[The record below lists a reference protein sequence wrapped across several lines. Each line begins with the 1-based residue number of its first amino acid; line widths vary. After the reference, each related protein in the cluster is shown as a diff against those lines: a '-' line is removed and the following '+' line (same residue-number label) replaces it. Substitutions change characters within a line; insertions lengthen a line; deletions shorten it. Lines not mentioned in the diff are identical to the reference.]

1 MADFNRTNNITTLQ
15 AIGIIFTQPA
25 KMAATILKESA
36 QASDKLADA
45 IPVAIKHATNVAR
58 HTSLALDRANAALLR
73 SYSDDL
79 GRKVT
84 MADIDTDAK
93 RDALAMEMAFRDW
106 KDPVQQQT
114 K

>member
-25 KMAATILKESA
+25 KIAATVLKESA
-36 QASDKLADA
+36 QASDCLADA
-45 IPVAIKHATNVAR
+45 IPVAIKHTTNVAR
-58 HTSLALDRANAALLR
+58 HASLALDRANAALLR

-79 GRKVT
+79 GRKISN
-84 MADIDTDAK
+84 ADINTDAK
-93 RDALAMEMAFRDW
+93 REALAMEMAFRDW
-106 KDPVQQQT
+106 KDPAQQT